1 MEKHYGKTIKYSF
14 MTLFNT
20 NKILSKF
27 KFSFTEFKPKKI
39 DVYITRKYLGT
50 FFLSI
55 SLLLFIVIVFDI
67 SEKIDDFLETKV
79 SINSI
84 IFDYYLNFIPYF
96 INQFSSL
103 FAFIAVI
110 FFTSRLASNT
120 EVVAMLSNGISYN
133 RFLRPYL
140 FSAIVIALMSFFLGN
155 FIIPRVNVKR
165 IAFERSFVKSPK
177 ISVTSNIH
185 LQILPGVFVYVQSFD
200 SYSKTGY
207 QFSLMKLNEG
217 ELIYKLDAD
226 RIAYDSLTQKWEL
239 SNYFFRVIDKKKEMI
254 KNGESIKIK
263 LNLTPHDFSMF
274 IADYETMNFFE
285 LRKFI
290 QKERLRGSDS
300 VKFYEVEH
308 QSRMAYPIATII
320 LTIIGAITS
329 SRKVRGGIGIHLG
342 FGMLISFSFI
352 LFMKIST
359 VFATSG
365 NLSANVSVWIPNV
378 IFGLLAIAFL
388 RFAQK

>member
-1 MEKHYGKTIKYSF
+1 MK
-14 MTLFNT
+14 LFDT
-20 NKILSKF
+20 KKILSKF
-27 KFSFTEFKPKKI
+27 KFSFSELKPKKI
-39 DVYITRKYLGT
+39 DIYITRKYLGT

-67 SEKIDDFLETKV
+67 SEKIDDFLETNVNIK
-79 SINSI
+79 SI

-120 EVVAMLSNGISYN
+120 EIVSMLSNGISYN
-133 RFLRPYL
+133 RILRPYL

-165 IAFERSFVKSPK
+165 IAFERSFIKMPK
-177 ISVTSNIH
+177 VSITNNIH
-185 LQILPGVFVYVQSFD
+185 LQILPGVFAYVQSFD
-200 SYSKTGY
+200 NYSKTGF
-207 QFSLMKLNEG
+207 QFSLMKLKEG
-217 ELIYKLDAD
+217 ELVYKLDAD
-226 RIAYDSLTQKWEL
+226 RIAYDIISQKWEL
-239 SNYFFRVIDKKKEMI
+239 SNYFFRFVNKRKEI
-254 KNGESIKIK
+254 IRNGVSVKVK
-263 LNLTPHDFSMF
+263 LNLVPQDFSMF
-274 IADYETMNFFE
+274 IADFETMNFFE
-285 LRKFI
+285 LRDFI
-290 QKERLRGSDS
+290 KKEQLRGSDL

-365 NLSANVSVWIPNV
+365 SLSANVSVWIPNV
-378 IFGLLAIAFL
+378 IFGILAIGLL